1 MIKLGVLG
9 IGGIAETVVTVL
21 EGVSGISLYACA
33 SASNY
38 SRAQDFKS
46 KHHFKVAYKTYEEL
60 VKDPNI
66 DLVYVANLISDHY
79 ETVKLCLN
87 NNKNVICEKA
97 FTFNA
102 KQAKELCDLSK
113 QKHLFLTEA
122 LLIKFTPYVKTLKG
136 LINSGIIGKPYQISA
151 NLGYKIFDRKRIYT
165 PSMGGGIL
173 LDVAVYP
180 INFAFNICGT
190 NYKKIDTHCTFTK
203 SGVDES
209 DFINLTY
216 DNNLSVDIFATM
228 NGQTD
233 RYGYI
238 YGSDGYIE
246 VKNINSPEE
255 INVYTIKPGYHNV
268 ALIKTIKI
276 KDPYDRYAYEFLSSI
291 KAIENNLIE
300 TPEYTHKEIVKNME
314 FYDELRKKWG
324 FNYPNES
331 EKK

>member
-21 EGVSGISLYACA
+21 EKVPGISLYACA

-38 SRAQDFKS
+38 LRAKDFKT
-46 KHHFKVAYKTYEEL
+46 KHHFGVAYETYEEL

-66 DLVYVANLISDHY
+66 NLVYVANLISDHY

-97 FTFNA
+97 FTINA
-102 KQAKELCDLSK
+102 KQANELCDLSEK
-113 QKHLFLTEA
+113 KHLFLTEA
-122 LLIKFTPYVKTLKG
+122 LLIKFTPYVKTLKD
-136 LINSGIIGKPYQISA
+136 LINSDIIGKPYQISA

-216 DNNLSVDIFATM
+216 DDNLSVNIFATM

-233 RYGYI
+233 RHGYI
-238 YGSDGYIE
+238 YGSNGYIE

-255 INVYTIKPGYHNV
+255 INVYKIQPGYHNV

-276 KDPYDRYAYEFLSSI
+276 NDSYDRYAYEFLSSI
-291 KAIENNLIE
+291 KAIENNSVE

-314 FYDELRKKWG
+314 FYDELRKIWG

-331 EKK
+331 EKE